1 MPRRFGWADLL
12 AVVGAALVVVGAAL
26 WSIAAAL
33 VAAGLCSLTA
43 AFYLARLEMQKRDG
57 GGEG

>member
-12 AVVGAALVVVGAAL
+12 ALVGAALVIAGAAL
-26 WSIAAAL
+26 WCLEAGL

-43 AFYLARLEMQKRDG
+43 AFYVAHLEKPDG
-57 GGEG
+57 GGTS